1 MPNKIENRD
10 TLNELRAEIDNID
23 CKVHDLLMDRADLVT
38 RIKEAKS
45 LGSIATVRPGRE
57 AYILRRLMN
66 RHRGNFPKVAVA
78 RIWREIIAGITRMEM
93 PTYKVAVYVTDK
105 NQTYWDLARDQFGV
119 MTPMQHFAHIKVVL
133 NSVTSGQAT
142 IGVVP
147 IPGDDSTEPWWI
159 SLMVPDGLRIV
170 YKLPFFKG
178 TNVRNNPNEVASA
191 FAVGRILPDTTED
204 DRTLLVIATE
214 EPLSRS
220 AVCDLTMRVGLN
232 SSLLTSSQQGDWYHL
247 VEISSFITENDPR
260 MENLNKISEILRT
273 AIVGS
278 YAEPLPAFGNE
289 NEAS

>member
-1 MPNKIENRD
+1 MPNKVEKRE
-10 TLNELRAEIDNID
+10 TLDELRAEIDDID
-23 CKVHDLLMDRADLVT
+23 CKVHDLLMDRANLVT
-38 RIKEAKS
+38 RIKEVKN

-57 AYILRRLMN
+57 AYILRRLMK

-119 MTPMQHFAHIKVVL
+119 VTPMQHFAHIKAVL
-133 NSVTSGQAT
+133 DSVTSGQAT

-147 IPGDDSTEPWWI
+147 KPSDDSTEPWWI
-159 SLMVPDGLRIV
+159 SLTVPDGLKIV

-178 TNVRNNPNEVASA
+178 TNVRNNPDEAATA
-191 FAVGRILPDTTED
+191 FAVGCILPDTTED

-247 VEISSFITENDPR
+247 VEISSFITENDAR
-260 MENLNKISEILRT
+260 MEHLNKISEILKT
-273 AIVGS
+273 AIIGS

-289 NEAS
+289 K

>member
-1 MPNKIENRD
+1 MPNKVEKRE
-10 TLNELRAEIDNID
+10 TLDELRAEIDDID
-23 CKVHDLLMDRADLVT
+23 CKVHDLLMDRANLVT
-38 RIKEAKS
+38 RIKEVKS
-45 LGSIATVRPGRE
+45 LESIATVRPGRE
-57 AYILRRLMN
+57 AYILRRLMT

-119 MTPMQHFAHIKVVL
+119 GTTMQHFAHIKVVL
-133 NSVTSGQAT
+133 NSVASGQAT

-147 IPGDDSTEPWWI
+147 TPSDDSTDPWWI
-159 SLMVPDGLRIV
+159 SLMVPDGLKIV

-178 TNVRNNPNEVASA
+178 TNVRNNPDEAATA
-191 FAVGRILPDTTED
+191 FAVGRILPDTTKD

-247 VEISSFITENDPR
+247 VEISSFITEIDAR
-260 MENLNKISEILRT
+260 IEHLNKISEILRI
-273 AIVGS
+273 AIIGS

-289 NEAS
+289 K

>member
-1 MPNKIENRD
+1 MPNKVEKRE
-10 TLNELRAEIDNID
+10 TLDELRAEIDDID

-38 RIKEAKS
+38 RIKEVKS
-45 LGSIATVRPGRE
+45 SGSIATVRPGRE
-57 AYILRRLMN
+57 AYILRRLMS

-133 NSVTSGQAT
+133 NSVATGQAT

-147 IPGDDSTEPWWI
+147 MPGDDATEPWWI
-159 SLMVPDGLRIV
+159 SLMVPDGLQIV

-178 TNVRNNPNEVASA
+178 TNARNNPNQTASA

-204 DRTLLVIATE
+204 DRTLLVMATE
-214 EPLSRS
+214 EPLSRA
-220 AVCDLTMRVGLN
+220 AVCGLTMRVGLN

-247 VEISSFITENDPR
+247 VEISSFITENDAR
-260 MENLNKISEILRT
+260 MEKLNQISGVIKT
-273 AIVGS
+273 VIIGS
-278 YAEPLPAFGNE
+278 YAEPLAAFGIE
-289 NEAS
+289 K